1 VTQPI
6 PFTEWQ
12 GQTRYR
18 CPFCA
23 WDNAHE
29 VNVSEHIKWRHKGEA
44 IAAPEPVKPT
54 RRRAAVV
61 EEPTPGTGPLG
72 FAELETGE

>member
-1 VTQPI
+1 MTQPI

-29 VNVSEHIKWRHKGEA
+29 VNVAEHIKWRHKGET
-44 IAAPEPVKPT
+44 IAAPEPVKPS
-54 RRRAAVV
+54 RRRAVI
-61 EEPTPGTGPLG
+61 EEPTPGTEPLG

>member
-29 VNVSEHIKWRHKGEA
+29 VNVVEHIKWRHKGET

-61 EEPTPGTGPLG
+61 EEPTSGTEPLG

>member
-1 VTQPI
+1 MTAPI

-29 VNVSEHIKWRHKGEA
+29 VNVVEHIRWRHKGETVVET
-44 IAAPEPVKPT
+44 PKPT
-54 RRRAAVV
+54 KRKPAVAV
-61 EEPTPGTGPLG
+61 EEPLG
-72 FAELETGE
+72 FAALETGE

>member
-1 VTQPI
+1 MTLPI

-12 GQTRYR
+12 GQTPYR
-18 CPFCA
+18 CPFCS

-29 VNVSEHIKWRHKGEA
+29 VNVVEHIKWRHKGEA
-44 IAAPEPVKPT
+44 IAATEPVKPT
-54 RRRAAVV
+54 RRRATV
-61 EEPTPGTGPLG
+61 EPTPGTEPLG

>member
-1 VTQPI
+1 MTAPI

-29 VNVSEHIKWRHKGEA
+29 INVAEHIKWRHKGEA
-44 IAAPEPVKPT
+44 IAETPKPT
-54 RRRAAVV
+54 KRKPAVAV
-61 EEPTPGTGPLG
+61 EEPLG
-72 FAELETGE
+72 FAALETGE

>member
-1 VTQPI
+1 MTQPI

-23 WDNAHE
+23 WDNADE
-29 VNVSEHIKWRHKGEA
+29 TNVAEHIKWRHKAEL
-44 IAAPEPVKPT
+44 AAAATVKPVK
-54 RRRAAVV
+54 RKAVV
-61 EEPTPGTGPLG
+61 EAPVPGTEPLG
-72 FAELETGE
+72 IDIETGE